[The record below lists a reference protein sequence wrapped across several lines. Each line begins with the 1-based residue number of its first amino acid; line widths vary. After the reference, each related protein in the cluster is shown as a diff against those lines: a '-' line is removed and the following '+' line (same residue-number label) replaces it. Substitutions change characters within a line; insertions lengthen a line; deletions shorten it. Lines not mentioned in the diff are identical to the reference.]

1 MHNVDRYLILTSRI
15 RVLNEVLVILISGD
29 VVERT
34 LGDELRLVAGLM
46 D

>member
-1 MHNVDRYLILTSRI
+1 MHHVDRYLILTSRI